1 MKPLKPYIALFDV
14 ENSNVF
20 ELEVLIQSQ
29 AGYKLNNVTVS
40 TETDQGKTNDVVL
53 FTFVEDVSA
62 TPILHEYN
70 FVMTRA
76 QGQEMVTVKAVIN
89 GDDGGPKPG
98 GGSSSGH
105 YGDPTN

>member
-14 ENSNVF
+14 ENSSVF

-29 AGYKLNNVTVS
+29 TGYRLNNVTVD
-40 TETDQGKTNDVVL
+40 TVVDQGKTNDIVL
-53 FTFVEDVSA
+53 FTFVPDVSA

-70 FVMTRA
+70 FVMTCA
-76 QGQEMVTVKAVIN
+76 QGQEMVTVKAVVS
-89 GDDGGPKPG
+89 GDGPKPG